1 MNNLVRDTEIATMN
15 KFSSDKKREVLE
27 LAKSI
32 ISNLNSETK
41 SSLLI
46 GRVQSGK
53 TTTFINVIAAA
64 LNSDFQNVIVLTGTK
79 NDLNDQTFERIIKTF
94 DQQIS
99 YATENDGK
107 PFRINIFDVDTP
119 PSKEELSNDKYKKII
134 VSKKGASTKKI
145 VDLFGYGKTL
155 IIDDESDHASNDTNA
170 TKKDGKR
177 STTNEL
183 LTRIFESK
191 NAYYLAVTATPQSHS
206 LMHDGEFNRPSKIFF
221 VNAGDGYKGVND
233 FFEETSPIIRLV
245 PEYEASKIKEGSDWT
260 VDKNVQAIK
269 IALVEFLIKVWALR
283 EGVIVGEGV
292 KKENQMFE
300 NFNMMVNVDLANF
313 KQEQAD
319 AFIDDFL
326 NKLLNKQND
335 FLERYMSNKFVDE
348 LFEELGISE
357 TTVDIAEKI
366 KKMGRNSIK
375 IILLN
380 KDSKNKNIPP
390 STSNII
396 IGGHS
401 LSRGLTIENLIITYF
416 IQDPKKAVAPTTLQ
430 RARWFGYR
438 NKYFKFT
445 RLFITRNILTI
456 FKELMD
462 VENILWDYAS
472 QKVEHSVHGLREVF
486 AHYSTVLVVQANIAK
501 YTKNVKGFV
510 KYDSNF
516 GDVLNKT
523 HDDAFEWFNNNL
535 KDLADRES
543 FEHGVYISNRK
554 IRDIL
559 DTIEERDDNSVLGSI
574 KNDLEDLLQKHK
586 QIRMICFFNA
596 DDQNSYRGSK
606 KGWDIETKYSPSG
619 RNKAGKL
626 NDLDYS
632 LDEKLPEEYN
642 IPDIQFHPIWDKKT
656 DQKKLFFAVFK
667 ENSVQNLEIIHD
679 KKD

>member
-1 MNNLVRDTEIATMN
+1 MNNLVRDTEFATMN
-15 KFSSDKKREVLE
+15 KFSSDKKNEVLN
-27 LAKSI
+27 LSKNI
-32 ISNLNSETK
+32 ISNFNEESK

-53 TTTFINVIAAA
+53 TTTFINIIAAA

-79 NDLNDQTFERIIKTF
+79 NDLNDQTFDRIIKTF
-94 DQQIS
+94 NQDVS
-99 YATENDGK
+99 YATDAEDK
-107 PFRINIFDVDTP
+107 AYRINIFDVDTP
-119 PSKEELSNDKYKKII
+119 PSKEEMANKNYKKII

-145 VDLFGYGKTL
+145 IDLFGYGKTL
-155 IIDDESDHASNDTNA
+155 VIDDESDHASNDTNA
-170 TKKDGKR
+170 TKKDSKR

-221 VNAGDGYKGVND
+221 VNAGTGYKGVND
-233 FFEETSPIIRLV
+233 FFEETSPIIRIV
-245 PEYEASKIKEGSDWT
+245 PEHEASKIKEGSDWT

-269 IALVEFLIKVWALR
+269 IALVEFLIKVWALK
-283 EGVIVGEGV
+283 EGAIVGDGV
-292 KKENQMFE
+292 KKEDQIFE

-326 NKLLNKQND
+326 NKLLNKHND
-335 FLERYMSNKFVDE
+335 FLERYMTNKFVDE
-348 LFEELGISE
+348 LLEELCITEDS
-357 TTVDIAEKI
+357 VDVAEKI
-366 KKMGRNSIK
+366 KKMGRESIK

-380 KDSKNKNIPP
+380 KDSKNKNIPK

-401 LSRGLTIENLIITYF
+401 LPRGLTIENLIITYF

-438 NKYFKFT
+438 GKYFKYT

-462 VENILWDYAS
+462 VENILWDYAI
-472 QKVEHSVHGLREVF
+472 QKVEHSVRGLQEVF
-486 AHYSTVLVVQANIAK
+486 ANYSTVLVVQSNIAK
-501 YTKNVKGFV
+501 YSKNVRGFV

-523 HDDAFEWFNNNL
+523 HDEAFEWFNKYL
-535 KDLADRES
+535 KELADRNS
-543 FEHGVYISNRK
+543 FDHGVFISTSK
-554 IRDIL
+554 ISSIL
-559 DTIEERDDNSVLGSI
+559 DTIETRDDNSVLGLI
-574 KNDLEDLLQKHK
+574 KNDLEELLKDHK
-586 QIRMICFFNA
+586 TIRLMCFFNA

-606 KGWDIETKYSPSG
+606 KGWDVESKYSPSG
-619 RNKAGKL
+619 RNNNGKL

-632 LDEKLPEEYN
+632 LNKNSDEYN
-642 IPDIQFHPIWDKKT
+642 VPDIQFHPIWDKKT

-667 ENSVQNLEIIHD
+667 ENSVQNLEILHS
-679 KKD
+679 KK